1 MRSQYKARYGE
12 TNEDTK
18 NLKENKF
25 PRRDKRR
32 AQRFSNEEEIF
43 NLIDD

>member
-1 MRSQYKARYGE
+1 MRGQYKARIGE
-12 TNEDTK
+12 TKENTK